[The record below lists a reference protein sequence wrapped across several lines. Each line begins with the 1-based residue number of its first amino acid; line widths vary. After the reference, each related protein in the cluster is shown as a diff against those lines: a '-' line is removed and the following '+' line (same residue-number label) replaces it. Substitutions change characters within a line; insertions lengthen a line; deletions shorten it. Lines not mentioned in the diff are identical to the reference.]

1 MTHLK
6 LKGTGKDMRKLYDL
20 DACPYCRMVR
30 DKLDELDLEYEKI
43 SVPANPRDRMEVQ
56 SISGQPFVPVLVEGA
71 LVLDD
76 EEKII
81 AYLDKTYGKK

>member
-1 MTHLK
+1 MMT
-6 LKGTGKDMRKLYDL
+6 LYDL

-30 DKLDELDLEYEKI
+30 DKLDALELPYEK
-43 SVPANPRDRMEVQ
+43 VPVPMNRNDRREVYAV
-56 SISGQPFVPVLVEGA
+56 SGQYLVPVLVAGD

-81 AYLDKTYGKK
+81 DHLEKTYGKKE